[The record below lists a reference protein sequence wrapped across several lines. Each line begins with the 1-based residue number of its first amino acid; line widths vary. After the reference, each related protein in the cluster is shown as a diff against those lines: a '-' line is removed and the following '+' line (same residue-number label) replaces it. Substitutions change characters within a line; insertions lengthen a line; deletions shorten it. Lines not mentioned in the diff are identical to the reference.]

1 MVGVM
6 YIYVRNCNSSRL
18 QITYLSAYFMFI
30 NPAAH
35 VTNSS
40 TCNDTQLYIYSL
52 AYYQL

>member
-1 MVGVM
+1 MLGVM
-6 YIYVRNCNSSRL
+6 YIYVRNGNSSHL

-30 NPAAH
+30 NPAAY

-40 TCNDTQLYIYSL
+40 PCNDIQLYIYSL